1 MVSVF
6 IAQPTTKEIKQQAKK
21 EATHESNTHM
31 QATISHFLF
40 VHMQAE
46 SHTGRKQP
54 LYLT

>member
-21 EATHESNTHM
+21 EATHESTTHIK
-31 QATISHFLF
+31 ATISRFLF
-40 VHMQAE
+40 IHMQAE